1 MRIGSLW
8 FALAH
13 YFHVFFFCSVKVVFY
28 TSEIN
33 PFPIFLIWIKFM
45 CFVVYC

>member
-1 MRIGSLW
+1 MRIGH
-8 FALAH
+8 ALAH
-13 YFHVFFFCSVKVVFY
+13 YFHVFFFCSVKVVFFY

-45 CFVVYC
+45 CFVVHCY